1 MLFECV
7 SYRWSPGIG
16 DPSLAGWLAVLAYF
30 AASGFAFLR
39 ARDAFAPAFS
49 AASSGRA
56 LKAFWLGLAAL
67 LLVMAFNKQL
77 DLQSAVTTAGRCLA
91 LEQGWYQGRRGAQ
104 IAFMSVLASAA
115 LAAAGAVLW
124 MMRRHLRSH
133 RLVISGA
140 GLLLIFVM
148 LRASSFHHMDIFI
161 NTRLL
166 GVKMNWLVELGALA
180 MIIAGARKPLVTTVA
195 PTLSIQD
202 PS

>member
-16 DPSLAGWLAVLAYF
+16 DPSLAGWLTVLAYV
-30 AASGFAFLR
+30 AAAGLALLR
-39 ARDAFAPAFS
+39 ARDAFAPGM
-49 AASSGRA
+49 AAAPGGGA
-56 LKAFWLGLAAL
+56 LRAFWLGLAAL
-67 LLVMAFNKQL
+67 LLFMALNKQL
-77 DLQSAVTTAGRCLA
+77 DLQSAATAAGRCLA
-91 LEQGWYQGRRGAQ
+91 LEQGWYQSRRGAQ
-104 IAFMSVLASAA
+104 IAFMAALAGAG

-140 GLLLIFVM
+140 GLLLVFVM
-148 LRASSFHHMDIFI
+148 LRASSFHHMDVFI

-166 GVKMNWLVELGALA
+166 GVKMNWLFELGALA
-180 MIIAGARKPLVTTVA
+180 MIIAGARRPLQTPA
-195 PTLSIQD
+195 PPLSTQD